1 MAKKNTVISKGMKW
15 RTVII
20 LLFLAIAGLFT
31 IVWHNNFELSELSN
45 LSFYQNLANP
55 SVRIVQIQEGLR
67 KEEVAAILGKRLEWN
82 EEEKEEFLNAHL
94 AYAQESFE
102 GRYFPKTYMI
112 HKDSDPVVVSK
123 TMTDEFRNK
132 VKNIKKPKSTKI
144 INEDMV
150 LIVASMIQREAGGKS
165 DMKLI
170 SGIIWNRIF
179 DGMKLQ
185 IDATLQYAKGNE
197 DLWWPQVEPK
207 DKKIKSPYNTY
218 LYDMPPAPISNPGLA
233 AIEAAYNPQKTTC
246 MFYLHDK
253 KRNIHC
259 ARTYEQHKKNIERYY

>member
-1 MAKKNTVISKGMKW
+1 MKW

-20 LLFLAIAGLFT
+20 LLTISLTSFIGL
-31 IVWHNNFELSELSN
+31 IWHYNFEYKELAN
-45 LSFYQNLANP
+45 LSFYENLANP
-55 SVRIVQIQEGLR
+55 SMRIIRISEGLR
-67 KEEVAAILGKRLEWN
+67 KEEVANIISKKLNWS
-82 EEEKEEFLNAHL
+82 EKDENKFLNTNL
-94 AYAQESFE
+94 AYAQENLE
-102 GRYFPKTYMI
+102 GKYFPKTYMI
-112 HKDSDPVVVSK
+112 HKDSEPEMVSK
-123 TMTDEFRNK
+123 TMTDEFRK
-132 VKNIKKPKSTKI
+132 RVKAVKKPKSALI
-144 INEDMV
+144 VNENVV

-170 SGIIWNRIF
+170 SGIIWNRVF

-197 DLWWPQVEPK
+197 DKWWPRVEPK

-218 LYDMPPAPISNPGLA
+218 MYDMPPSPISNPGIA
-233 AIEAAYNPQKTTC
+233 AIEAAYNPQKTSC

-259 ARTYEQHKKNIERYY
+259 AKTYEQHKRNIERYY